1 MSYRDHRVRRLILG
15 DLNNKTYLYVACSSI
30 NINRFLPIHLLVAP
44 LTPPRASSCPF
55 YFPTSLSVYIFL
67 SLPSSISIYVCF
79 FLPLSSSLFISL
91 SLTLLFSLSLSPS
104 STSSYP
110 FIHHYSP
117 PSPSTSSHSFH
128 QPLPIP
134 LPLVT
139 PLILLLFLL
148 TPLFKY
154 PFSIIYRNCMHRQC
168 TVQRD
173 NKNVI

>member
-1 MSYRDHRVRRLILG
+1 MILHQ
-15 DLNNKTYLYVACSSI
+15 YQP
-30 NINRFLPIHLLVAP
+30 F
-44 LTPPRASSCPF
+44 PPHTSPCRSPHS
-55 YFPTSLSVYIFL
+55 PTCIFL
-67 SLPSSISIYVCF
+67 SLLFPYLPLRIHIPIPPILHLPHLLPLLTPLFITIYLPLPNPLILSLPLTIF
-79 FLPLSSSLFISL
+79 YIFYIFLPLSSS
-91 SLTLLFSLSLSPS
+91 
-104 STSSYP
+104 
-110 FIHHYSP
+110 HSP
-117 PSPSTSSHSFH
+117 PSPRTSSHSFH
-128 QPLPIP
+128 PPLPIP